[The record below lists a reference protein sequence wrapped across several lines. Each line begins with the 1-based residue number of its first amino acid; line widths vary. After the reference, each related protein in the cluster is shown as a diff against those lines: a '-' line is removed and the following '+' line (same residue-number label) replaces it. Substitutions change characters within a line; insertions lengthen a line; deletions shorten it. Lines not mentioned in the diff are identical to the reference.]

1 MKRFTLLVGLVSILI
16 IIGGALIFSNDS
28 ANNSDTT
35 PPNLP
40 DSYEYYWGEGCPH
53 CANVEDFLNTWENKD
68 RVQVDKKEVYKNQ
81 DNIDLFKSRVE
92 YCNLP
97 NNQVGVPFLFTP
109 EGECVV
115 GDTPIINLFEQI
127 QFEEE

>member
-1 MKRFTLLVGLVSILI
+1 MKRFPLLVGLVSILI

-68 RVQVDKKEVYKNQ
+68 RVQIDKKEVYKDQ
-81 DNIDLFKSRVE
+81 DNIDLFKSRAE

>member
-1 MKRFTLLVGLVSILI
+1 MKRFPLLVGLVSILI

-28 ANNSDTT
+28 TNNSDTT
-35 PPNLP
+35 PPSLP

-53 CANVEDFLNTWENKD
+53 CANVEDFLNTWENRDK
-68 RVQVDKKEVYKNQ
+68 VQIDKKEVYKDQ
-81 DNIDLFKSRVE
+81 DNIALFKSRVE
-92 YCNLP
+92 YCGLP

>member
-1 MKRFTLLVGLVSILI
+1 MKRFPLLVGLVSILI

-28 ANNSDTT
+28 DSNSDTT

-53 CANVEDFLNTWENKD
+53 CANVEDFLSAWENRD
-68 RVQVDKKEVYKNQ
+68 RVQIDKKEVYKDQ
-81 DNIDLFKSRVE
+81 GNIDLFKSRAE

>member
-1 MKRFTLLVGLVSILI
+1 MKRFPLLVGLVSILI

-28 ANNSDTT
+28 DSNSDTT
-35 PPNLP
+35 PPPLP

-53 CANVEDFLNTWENKD
+53 CTNVEEFLSTWEGRDK
-68 RVQVDKKEVYKNQ
+68 VQIDKKEVYKDQ
-81 DNIDLFKSRVE
+81 DNIDLFESRVE
-92 YCNLP
+92 FCELP

>member
-1 MKRFTLLVGLVSILI
+1 MKHFPLLVGLASILI
-16 IIGGALIFSNDS
+16 IIGGVLIFSNNATNNPE
-28 ANNSDTT
+28 AN

-40 DSYEYYWGEGCPH
+40 DYYEYYGGEGCPH
-53 CANVEDFLNTWENKD
+53 CANVEEFLSTWEN
-68 RVQVDKKEVYKNQ
+68 RDKVRIEIKEVYKNQ

-92 YCNLP
+92 YCKLP

-115 GDTPIINLFEQI
+115 GDTPIINLFEQM

>member
-1 MKRFTLLVGLVSILI
+1 MKRFSLLVGLVSILI
-16 IIGGALIFSNDS
+16 IIGGALIFSNGS

-53 CANVEDFLNTWENKD
+53 CTNVEDFLNTWENRDK
-68 RVQVDKKEVYKNQ
+68 VQIDKKEVYKDQ
-81 DNIDLFKSRVE
+81 GNIDLFKSRVE
-92 YCNLP
+92 YCELP